1 MDANLFDN
9 SVRFEVKTDNLNIKT
24 TCYESVKIPDYKG
37 SVYKMLTSSQSA
49 GITDVKVKDNK
60 IYIEGVVNVLAMYE
74 TEEGEFESLTIPAAF
89 NVSSDFDY
97 PEGAYNHMY
106 NANVEDVELKT
117 MKNRKIEAECVVN
130 ISGLSTVGIESK
142 TFDSANIAGEM
153 MYKHEDI
160 EHTKTTTHSEEK
172 LVRDSIFAGEAAGD
186 LEVVSINCYLADI
199 SHSLSNVGILYNA
212 AIKGIIVCFLE
223 KENIYRSFPIDMPF
237 NCFIE
242 RSALSNID
250 YYNVFSSIISK
261 NAEID
266 INAEECYINV
276 EIAIKT
282 TAYMFQ
288 TVKSRVLTDAFVK
301 AVKTTAEYEKQKAF
315 LVKSK
320 DIKSVQLNKEIIL
333 PNATKTL
340 LFNSAE
346 LSAEP
351 YEANGQMKYSGAANV
366 CSVFTSYS
374 DDEKYIVSEEK
385 LDFDLSLDIMGD
397 SYYVY
402 PQITAADIKYSSSS
416 IIINL
421 TVDVLVISFEES
433 DVKVVQNISPMVSE
447 LRCQDT
453 YDIIIHYVQPDEE
466 LWDIAKKYLSSPEQ
480 IMADNNIK
488 SKEEI
493 KNYTPL
499 IIS

>member
-49 GITDVKVKDNK
+49 DITDVKVKDSK

-97 PEGAYNHMY
+97 PEGVYNHMY

-117 MKNRKIEAECVVN
+117 MKNRKIEAECIVN

-142 TFDSANIAGEM
+142 TLDSANIAGEM
-153 MYKHEDI
+153 MYKHDDI
-160 EHTKTTTHSEEK
+160 EHTKGATHSEEK
-172 LVRDSIFAGEAAGD
+172 SVRDSIFVGEAAGD
-186 LEVVSINCYLADI
+186 LEVVGINCYLADI

-212 AIKGIIVCFLE
+212 SVKGNVVCFSE
-223 KENIYRSFPIDMPF
+223 KENAYKSFPIDMPF

-242 RSALSNID
+242 RSALSSID
-250 YYNVFSSIISK
+250 YYSVFAVIITK

-266 INAEECYINV
+266 INAEECYINI
-276 EIAIKT
+276 ELTLRT

-288 TVKSRVLTDAFVK
+288 TVKSRVLADAFVK

-320 DIKSVQLNKEIIL
+320 DIKSVQLSKEVIL
-333 PNATKTL
+333 PNATKAL
-340 LFNSAE
+340 LFNSAA

-351 YEANGQMKYSGAANV
+351 YEANGQMKYSGFADV

-374 DDEKYIVSEEK
+374 DDEKYIVSDEK
-385 LDFDLSLDIMGD
+385 LDFDLNLDIAGD

-402 PQITAADIKYSSSS
+402 PQITSTDIKYSSSS

-421 TVDVLVISFEES
+421 AVDVLVLSFEDV
-433 DVKVVQNISPMVSE
+433 DVKMVQNILPAAVGLSAK
-447 LRCQDT
+447 DT